1 MAAATVANEP
11 FHLEVMVHYD
21 ALAYCSVALGGECVH
36 DGGVVRP
43 SPISEPAT
51 LDGRRGQLEH
61 RVSGILL
68 SGTRKSNWLCRLVGI
83 PT

>member
-51 LDGRRGQLEH
+51 VDGRRGQLEH

-68 SGTRKSNWLCRLVGI
+68 SSTRKSNWLCRLVGI